1 MGLVYV
7 DSCVLIY
14 AMEQDPLF
22 GEPARNCLASQLAQ
36 NLQLAISPMV
46 QLECLV
52 HPLARQQGELIIRY
66 QAWLQ
71 TFQWLSINDTTFA
84 RATELR
90 ASHGLKTPDALH
102 LATALQH
109 GCVALISN
117 DKRLEQVGADLQC
130 LSISAAQ

>member
-1 MGLVYV
+1 M
-7 DSCVLIY
+7 
-14 AMEQDPLF
+14 
-22 GEPARNCLASQLAQ
+22 
-36 NLQLAISPMV
+36 
-46 QLECLV
+46 

-90 ASHGLKTPDALH
+90 ASYGLKTPDALH

-130 LSISAAQ
+130 LSISTAQ

>member
-22 GEPARNCLASQLAQ
+22 GEAARHCLASQLAQ
-36 NLQLAISPMV
+36 NLQLAISPLV

-71 TFQWLSINDTTFA
+71 TFEWLSINDTTFA

-102 LATALQH
+102 LATALQY

-117 DKRLEQVGADLQC
+117 NQRLEKVGADLQC
-130 LSISAAQ
+130 LSISMTG